1 VRLETPPFLF
11 MNGNVVPWAE
21 AQIHIWSETA
31 VRATNVFEGLHACWL
46 SERQTWRVIAWRDH
60 LQRLASSAR
69 LMRIPHEYSEAY
81 FSAAVRELLQVLSY
95 RQDLY
100 VRPTIFVEYGP
111 FTSRAEDVEVGAY
124 VVAFPK
130 TPSDR
135 GPPVLRCMISSWPR
149 YGDLAGIPRAKG
161 GAIYS
166 NIRLARI
173 EAAHKGFDDA
183 ILLNHYGR
191 VAELTGACLFIVRNG
206 KLATPAATESIL
218 EGITRAWTLQAAK
231 CLGVEIEERPIDRTE
246 LYVSDEVFGVGTLAE
261 ICAVG
266 EVDDITIGSGGA
278 GEITQAIAAAY
289 AERLR
294 GRLDDPGDLII
305 KDCLTA
311 TR

>member
-1 VRLETPPFLF
+1 

-31 VRATNVFEGLHACWL
+31 IRATNVFEGLHACWL
-46 SERQTWRVIAWRDH
+46 SERRAWRVVAWADH
-60 LQRLASSAR
+60 IERLASSAR
-69 LMRIPHEYSEAY
+69 LMRIPHGYDEAY
-81 FSAAVRELLQVLSY
+81 FSAAVRDLLLALPY

-130 TPSDR
+130 APFVPD
-135 GPPVLRCMISSWPR
+135 PPVLRCTISSWPR
-149 YGDLAGIPRAKG
+149 YGDLAGTPRAKS

-166 NIRLARI
+166 NVRLARI
-173 EAAHKGFDDA
+173 EATHRGFDDA
-183 ILLNHYGR
+183 ILLNNHGR
-191 VAELTGACLFIVRNG
+191 VAELTGACLFSVRKG

-218 EGITRAWTLQAAK
+218 EGITRSWTLKAARR
-231 CLGVEIEERPIDRTE
+231 LGLEVEERPIDRTE
-246 LYVSDEVFGVGTLAE
+246 LYVADELFGVGTLDE

-266 EVDDITIGSGGA
+266 EVDDITVGTGIA
-278 GEITQAIAAAY
+278 GEITKAIAAAY

-294 GRLDDPGDLII
+294 GPVDDPGDLII
-305 KDCLTA
+305 EDCLTA